1 MSLFGKHKAK
11 ITLACCKSH
20 QTFFRLSE
28 CSLPRHLIQEFFGH
42 LLLGELNN

>member
-20 QTFFRLSE
+20 QYDGFSYNFTKLS
-28 CSLPRHLIQEFFGH
+28 FVF
-42 LLLGELNN
+42 LNVPYPAT